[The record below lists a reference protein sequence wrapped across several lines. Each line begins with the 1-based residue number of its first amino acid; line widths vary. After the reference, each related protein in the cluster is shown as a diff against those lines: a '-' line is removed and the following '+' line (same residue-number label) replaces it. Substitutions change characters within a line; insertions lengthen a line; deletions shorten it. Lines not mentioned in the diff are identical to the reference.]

1 MRATLRDVAE
11 RAGVSTA
18 SVSMVLRDRA
28 AGRVSEETAARV
40 RTAAASLNYV
50 GNGHAASLRTKRTPT
65 VGFISDRIATTGHA
79 VKIIRAASD
88 TAREY
93 GYTLLMV
100 NSGDDPV
107 DEASAIKELRRDGI
121 DSVVYARM
129 EHQRVTLPPGLPD
142 NVVIVDGVSEDPRV
156 PATVPDEAQGAE
168 DAVHHLIALGHRRIG
183 FLNEDVSRSLAAG
196 LRLQGYQ
203 RALAHHGLG
212 FDPALVV
219 TAENSPATADIGAAE
234 LLDRSSPTAILCF
247 NDEMATAVYRV
258 ARRRGLS
265 IPDDLSVVGFDNL
278 ELVATLV
285 DPPLTTVRLPHEEM
299 GEWAVR
305 TLLDDSFRTG
315 ELPQAGPALQAA
327 PLVVRQSTAAPPPR
341 RRAPHPRDD
350 RIRA

>member
-11 RAGVSTA
+11 RADVSTA
-18 SVSMVLRDRA
+18 TVSMVLRNLA
-28 AGRVSEETAARV
+28 EGRVAEDTAARV
-40 RTAAASLNYV
+40 RAAAASLNYV
-50 GNGHAASLRTKRTPT
+50 SNGHAASLRTKRTPT

-100 NSGDDPV
+100 NSGDDPA
-107 DEASAIKELRRDGI
+107 DEAEAIKELRRDGI

-129 EHQRVTLPPGLPD
+129 EHQRVTLPAGLPD
-142 NVVIVDGVSEDPRV
+142 NVVVVDGVSDDPSV
-156 PATVPDEAQGAE
+156 PATVPDEPQGAE
-168 DAVHHLIALGHRRIG
+168 DAVRHLIDLGHQRIG
-183 FLNEDVSRSLAAG
+183 LLNEDVSHSLAAR

-203 RALAHHGLG
+203 RALECHGLEV
-212 FDPALVV
+212 DPALVV
-219 TAENSPATADIGAAE
+219 TAKNSPTTADVGAAE
-234 LLDRSSPTAILCF
+234 LLDRASPTAILCF
-247 NDEMATAVYRV
+247 NDEMATGVYRV

-305 TLLDDSFRTG
+305 TLLDGSSREDDRSQSGLT
-315 ELPQAGPALQAA
+315 LHAA
-327 PLVVRQSTAAPPPR
+327 PLVIRQSTAPPPE
-341 RRAPHPRDD
+341 RRAP
-350 RIRA
+350 RAAEGCPTA

>member
-18 SVSMVLRDRA
+18 TVSMVLRDLA
-28 AGRVSEETAARV
+28 EGRVSEETSARV
-40 RTAAASLNYV
+40 RAAAASLNYV
-50 GNGHAASLRTKRTPT
+50 SNGHAASLRTKRTPT

-100 NSGDDPV
+100 NSGEDPA
-107 DEASAIKELRRDGI
+107 DEAEAIKELRRDGI

-129 EHQRVTLPPGLPD
+129 EHQRVTLPAGLPD
-142 NVVIVDGVSEDPRV
+142 NVVIVDGVSDDQSV
-156 PATVPDEAQGAE
+156 PATVPDESQGAE
-168 DAVHHLIALGHRRIG
+168 DAIDHLVALGHRRIG
-183 FLNEDVSRSLAAG
+183 LLNEGVSYSLAAR

-203 RALAHHGLG
+203 RALERHGLDL
-212 FDPALVV
+212 DPALVV
-219 TAENSPATADIGAAE
+219 TAKNSPTAADIGAAE
-234 LLDRSSPTAILCF
+234 LLDQASPTAILCF
-247 NDEMATAVYRV
+247 NDEMATGVYRV

-265 IPDDLSVVGFDNL
+265 IPNDLSVVGFDNL

-305 TLLDDSFRTG
+305 TLLDDSFRTHDHPPG
-315 ELPQAGPALQAA
+315 VPTRQAA
-327 PLVVRQSTAAPPPR
+327 PLVIRHSTAPPSA
-341 RRAPHPRDD
+341 RRAPLPSADHTP
-350 RIRA
+350 A